1 MSEVKKVV
9 LAYSG
14 GLDTDAA
21 LGKASLVAA
30 AIRVLVK
37 LHVPRVGTAV
47 GGF

>member
-30 AIRVLVK
+30 AIRVFVK
-37 LHVPRVGTAV
+37 LHVPRVGAAV
-47 GGF
+47 SCF

>member
-30 AIRVLVK
+30 AIRVFVK